1 MTAYPKDN
9 VFTDGVSSI
18 KDFRKMVCYN
28 VYFEN
33 EGDTSYRVVLMFQP
47 FSFLSYIVVQNSR
60 QAGLIITSTS
70 MSVEFRKIM
79 LFLWRR
85 HIITNKS
92 FVRTIIMIFFLDIKS
107 DYVKRKLLLLMFLLF
122 CSSTLLL
129 SSTFLIS
136 TSIKFYDCYG

>member
-1 MTAYPKDN
+1 
-9 VFTDGVSSI
+9 
-18 KDFRKMVCYN
+18 MVCYN